1 MVDKLSKEELLK
13 VLAKVAAPVKQRKK
27 YERSEEQQKELDER
41 LAKMRETAQ
50 ANRAV
55 KKEQK
60 LKEALEAEEL
70 AKNKP
75 KSKVEHAIDLA
86 KGSNNATNAR
96 DDIFEK
102 KYGNVFEK
110 LTDSMGRLENH
121 FSEIKQLKI
130 SKAEQRKLEKEAAL
144 AVKASEP
151 TTTPPTTSGIAP
163 VELKIES
170 IKKPQSSINRN
181 SLYEEPQGTPYI
193 AEPKYVASIPN
204 PTTQVVEN
212 IPFKFNDY
220 KKMNFGKK
228 R

>member
-27 YERSEEQQKELDER
+27 YERNEEQQKELDER

-50 ANRAV
+50 ANRAI

-86 KGSNNATNAR
+86 KGSNNAR

-151 TTTPPTTSGIAP
+151 TTTP

-204 PTTQVVEN
+204 PSTQVVEN

>member
-27 YERSEEQQKELDER
+27 YERNEEQQKELDER

-50 ANRAV
+50 ANRAI

-151 TTTPPTTSGIAP
+151 TTTP

-181 SLYEEPQGTPYI
+181 SLYEEPEGTPYI
-193 AEPKYVASIPN
+193 AQPKYVASIPN
-204 PTTQVVEN
+204 PSTQVVEN

>member
-13 VLAKVAAPVKQRKK
+13 VLAKVAKPVKERKK
-27 YERSEEQQKELDER
+27 YERNEEQQKELDAR

-50 ANRAV
+50 ANRAI

-60 LKEALEAEEL
+60 LKEALEAEEA

-75 KSKVEHAIDLA
+75 KSKIDQAIDIA
-86 KGSNNATNAR
+86 KGSNNANNVR
-96 DDIFEK
+96 EDLFEK

-130 SKAEQRKLEKEAAL
+130 SKAEQRKLEKEAAKEL
-144 AVKASEP
+144 AAPAVAS
-151 TTTPPTTSGIAP
+151 AP
-163 VELKIES
+163 VAQPIES

-181 SLYEEPQGTPYI
+181 YLYEEPEGTPYI
-193 AEPKYVASIPN
+193 AESKPLPTSIPAVIIN
-204 PTTQVVEN
+204 APL
-212 IPFKFNDY
+212 KFNDF
-220 KKMNFGKK
+220 KKMSFGKK
-228 R
+228 K

>member
-27 YERSEEQQKELDER
+27 YQRNEEQQKELDER

-60 LKEALEAEEL
+60 LKEALEAEEA

-75 KSKVEHAIDLA
+75 KSKVEQAIDLA
-86 KGSNNATNAR
+86 KGSNNASHAR
-96 DDIFEK
+96 EDIFEK

-130 SKAEQRKLEKEAAL
+130 SKAEQRKLEKEAAT
-144 AVKASEP
+144 AAATTAATAS
-151 TTTPPTTSGIAP
+151 P
-163 VELKIES
+163 VAQPIEMKIES
-170 IKKPQSSINRN
+170 IKKPQSSIRN

-204 PTTQVVEN
+204 PTQPVQN
-212 IPFKFNDY
+212 IPFNFNDY

-228 R
+228 K

>member
-13 VLAKVAAPVKQRKK
+13 VLAKVAKPVKERKK
-27 YERSEEQQKELDER
+27 YERNEEQQKELDAR

-50 ANRAV
+50 ANRV
-55 KKEQK
+55 IKKEQK
-60 LKEALEAEEL
+60 LKEALEAEEA

-75 KSKVEHAIDLA
+75 KSKIDQAIDIA
-86 KGSNNATNAR
+86 RGSNNASHAR
-96 DDIFEK
+96 EDIFEK

-130 SKAEQRKLEKEAAL
+130 SKAEQRKLEKEAAKEL
-144 AVKASEP
+144 AAPLASASA
-151 TTTPPTTSGIAP
+151 TPASQP
-163 VELKIES
+163 IES

-181 SLYEEPQGTPYI
+181 YLYEEPEGTPYI
-193 AEPKYVASIPN
+193 AESKPLPTSIPAVIIN
-204 PTTQVVEN
+204 APL
-212 IPFKFNDY
+212 KFNDF

-228 R
+228 K

>member
-27 YERSEEQQKELDER
+27 YERNEEQQKELDER

-151 TTTPPTTSGIAP
+151 TTTP

-181 SLYEEPQGTPYI
+181 SLYEESQGTPYI

>member
-13 VLAKVAAPVKQRKK
+13 VLAKVAKPVKERKK
-27 YERSEEQQKELDER
+27 YERNEEQQKELDAR

-50 ANRAV
+50 ANRAI
-55 KKEQK
+55 KKEKK
-60 LKEALEAEEL
+60 LKEALEAEEA

-75 KSKVEHAIDLA
+75 KSKIDQAIDIA
-86 KGSNNATNAR
+86 RGSNNANNVR
-96 DDIFEK
+96 EDLFEK

-144 AVKASEP
+144 ASASAP
-151 TTTPPTTSGIAP
+151 ALASASAP
-163 VELKIES
+163 VAQPIES

-181 SLYEEPQGTPYI
+181 YLYEEPEGTPYI
-193 AEPKYVASIPN
+193 AESKPL
-204 PTTQVVEN
+204 PTAIAPVIIN
-212 IPFKFNDY
+212 APLKFNDF
-220 KKMNFGKK
+220 KKMSFGKK
-228 R
+228 K

>member
-13 VLAKVAAPVKQRKK
+13 VLAKVAKPVKERKK
-27 YERSEEQQKELDER
+27 YERNEEQQKELDAR

-50 ANRAV
+50 ANRAI

-60 LKEALEAEEL
+60 LKEALEAEEA

-75 KSKVEHAIDLA
+75 KSKIDQAIDIA
-86 KGSNNATNAR
+86 KGSNNANNVR
-96 DDIFEK
+96 EDLFEK

-130 SKAEQRKLEKEAAL
+130 SKAEQRKLEKAEKEL
-144 AVKASEP
+144 ASAP
-151 TTTPPTTSGIAP
+151 AIAQP
-163 VELKIES
+163 IES

-181 SLYEEPQGTPYI
+181 SLYEEPEGTPYI
-193 AEPKYVASIPN
+193 AESKPLPTSIPAVIIN
-204 PTTQVVEN
+204 APL
-212 IPFKFNDY
+212 KFNDF
-220 KKMNFGKK
+220 KKMSFGKK
-228 R
+228 K

>member
-13 VLAKVAAPVKQRKK
+13 VLAKVATPVKQRKK
-27 YERSEEQQKELDER
+27 YERNEEQQKELDER

-50 ANRAV
+50 ANRAI
-55 KKEQK
+55 KKEKK
-60 LKEALEAEEL
+60 LKEALEAEEA
-70 AKNKP
+70 AKKQP
-75 KSKVEHAIDLA
+75 KSKVELAIDIA
-86 KGSNNATNAR
+86 KGSNNASNAR
-96 DDIFEK
+96 EDIFEK

-130 SKAEQRKLEKEAAL
+130 SKAEQRKLEKEAAA
-144 AVKASEP
+144 AVAAVAP
-151 TTTPPTTSGIAP
+151 VVP

-181 SLYEEPQGTPYI
+181 TLYEEPEGTPYI

-204 PTTQVVEN
+204 PTTHVVEN

-220 KKMNFGKK
+220 KKMTFGKK